1 MTRFRLLL
9 VNEFK
14 LFRTAIPI
22 HVVALFQ
29 PTVMYLLMSVILV
42 HPTFDMYVDRP
53 TTEAG
58 RALVAAMEEVGSP
71 IGLPYIQPIVVDW
84 DGGEVARQVVAVQQ
98 RDGGQTAVQT
108 YGLIDS
114 NLVKNFRNRLTAA
127 GLRLWNYELVNEA
140 VVVEERPWL
149 PRDVP
154 YTVYFGMALLSM
166 TAFLSASI
174 LGAFL
179 TAQEFESQTIVEY
192 RLAPVAVASILA
204 ARLTRLVISA
214 LISATILLVAVGLL
228 TDYWP
233 ASPWLVGLILLPV
246 AVIAGS
252 LGVVAGL
259 LMRRIIPA
267 FLVGLVASFVGWI
280 MGSAFGLAAGFGGW
294 YERISR
300 LTPFTHATEL
310 LFRQYYGA
318 SIGRPLVSVLFLV
331 VLSAAML
338 VLVTIAYR
346 WRVLGQ
352 E

>member
-22 HVVALFQ
+22 HLVALFQ
-29 PTVMYLLMSVILV
+29 PTILYLLMSVILV

-53 TTEAG
+53 DSEAG
-58 RALVAAMEEVGSP
+58 RALVAAMKEVGSP
-71 IGLPYIQPIVVDW
+71 IGLPYIDPILIDW
-84 DGGEVARQVVAVQQ
+84 DGGEVARQVVRVEQ
-98 RDGGQTAVQT
+98 RDGRQMAVQY

-127 GLRLWNYELVNEA
+127 GLRLWNEELGHRA
-140 VVVEERPWL
+140 VGVDERPWL
-149 PRDVP
+149 PQDVP
-154 YTVYFGMALLSM
+154 YTVYFGMALLPM
-166 TAFLSASI
+166 TVFLSASI
-174 LGAFL
+174 VGAFL
-179 TAQEFESQTIVEY
+179 TAQEFESGTIVEY

-204 ARLTRLVISA
+204 ARLTRLVILA

-228 TDYWP
+228 TGYWP
-233 ASPWLVGLILLPV
+233 AAPWLVGLILLPV
-246 AVIAGS
+246 AAIAGS
-252 LGVVAGL
+252 LGVLAGL
-259 LMRRIIPA
+259 LMRKIIPA

-280 MGSAFGLAAGFGGW
+280 VGSAFGLAAGFGGW

-318 SIGRPLVSVLFLV
+318 SVGRPLVSVLFLL

-338 VLVTIAYR
+338 VLMTIAYR
-346 WRVLGQ
+346 WRVTRQG
-352 E
+352 